1 MALQYLYQTQFG
13 VPQCYDL
20 NNGNSFTAFQN
31 CCDAGY
37 EEACATYTFANGACT
52 VSPATAGGN
61 TEWDYSLLPGDCCK
75 AYEAQGSESLLEEC
89 IETVETQVCH
99 REVYEDE
106 TDVCDSVTINR
117 QVYMATETE
126 VGAITYSAE
135 DTPSTALRC
144 CLASEDFPENSM
156 ACMEEVVESEEF
168 VFDPNAPP
176 GEQCIKVD
184 FTQTNR
190 NAPGAIARVIT
201 VVFGDKTETGRE
213 FVGNDVCCLELDEG
227 CDEDE
232 PGTDDFQDVVC
243 IPGPTGPCDT
253 CNIQFYE
260 TTDFF
265 VNPLGATA
273 DFVKNVVGL
282 DLMTEENASRERCCA
297 AGVQL
302 RREDAIQ
309 ACLEDDGEPD
319 VELEVN
325 DMGECIARAV
335 QPQRYAQA
343 DGSGVLGF
351 GIIPTLLEPVRTVVD
366 AEIVSGDVCCRAGCE
381 STETASLLAA
391 CASRTEELS
400 DPVFSIDGDF
410 GPLALGILFQ
420 PQCIAEVTLDITFT
434 LTTGEVACMIDSVNT
449 YSTEFSDDDVVTM
462 MHCCEAAVV
471 GGATDAQLSTFCE
484 EDEEITPNSEVD
496 FIDGLLP
503 GTGRCIMVDGEV
515 ISVWKDADG
524 VVQRYGTAEELDG
537 QEIDKKLCCTAYDE
551 NDPINND
558 LELTFACEE
567 IEVTNE
573 ITEYDPETGVCR
585 TDVEDFYYVDLD
597 ANEEYDPAIDGE
609 QYDYVLTENIDASG
623 DECCRKAGEEGDL
636 ETATAICDRC
646 VEEDADEFFTYD
658 APVCTRR
665 FDRTTTC
672 FTTAPFVGDL
682 IGNPLQDPTLVD
694 ERHCLE
700 EVLPAE
706 DCCEAKRQG
715 KAGSGLEEA
724 CGTFSFPDFIGNVVV
739 GGVDLA
745 GNVVDLAGNIIGA
758 GLDASGNVLDAA
770 GNIIGKAF
778 DSTGNFLTPV
788 LDASGNL
795 VDIASNVIVG
805 GLDAAGNVLDTAGNI
820 IGAGLDASGN
830 ILDAAGNVLGIGVN
844 AAGGL
849 LEPALDITGNVIG
862 LGLDAA
868 GNVIGGV
875 AGLASDVFVGGL
887 DASGNV
893 LDAAGNIIGAGLDA
907 SGNILDA
914 AGNVI
919 GVGVDAAGDL
929 LTPVLDLTGN
939 VIGTGLDAAGN
950 IIGGAAGLAGDV
962 LVAGLNAAGNPIDAA
977 GNILG
982 AGLDASGNILDA
994 AGNVI
999 GQGVDVAGNLLEPVL
1014 DLGGNVIGAGLDVT
1028 GAVAGAVG
1036 DIAGN
1041 VADAGLNAA
1050 GGLIDAGL
1058 GLAGAGTNAAGDVAG
1073 GLIDAGL
1080 NAAGTGLDLAGGAA
1094 DAGLNLAGDVID
1106 DPLAAAGNAAN
1117 LAGNVAGGV
1126 ADAGLNVVGGAA
1138 DAVGGFIGGLFG

>member
-1 MALQYLYQTQFG
+1 
-13 VPQCYDL
+13 
-20 NNGNSFTAFQN
+20 
-31 CCDAGY
+31 
-37 EEACATYTFANGACT
+37 
-52 VSPATAGGN
+52 
-61 TEWDYSLLPGDCCK
+61 
-75 AYEAQGSESLLEEC
+75 
-89 IETVETQVCH
+89 
-99 REVYEDE
+99 
-106 TDVCDSVTINR
+106 
-117 QVYMATETE
+117 
-126 VGAITYSAE
+126 
-135 DTPSTALRC
+135 
-144 CLASEDFPENSM
+144 
-156 ACMEEVVESEEF
+156 
-168 VFDPNAPP
+168 
-176 GEQCIKVD
+176 
-184 FTQTNR
+184 
-190 NAPGAIARVIT
+190 
-201 VVFGDKTETGRE
+201 
-213 FVGNDVCCLELDEG
+213 
-227 CDEDE
+227 
-232 PGTDDFQDVVC
+232 
-243 IPGPTGPCDT
+243 
-253 CNIQFYE
+253 
-260 TTDFF
+260 
-265 VNPLGATA
+265 
-273 DFVKNVVGL
+273 
-282 DLMTEENASRERCCA
+282 
-297 AGVQL
+297 
-302 RREDAIQ
+302 
-309 ACLEDDGEPD
+309 
-319 VELEVN
+319 
-325 DMGECIARAV
+325 MG
-335 QPQRYAQA
+335 
-343 DGSGVLGF
+343 
-351 GIIPTLLEPVRTVVD
+351 
-366 AEIVSGDVCCRAGCE
+366 
-381 STETASLLAA
+381 
-391 CASRTEELS
+391 
-400 DPVFSIDGDF
+400 
-410 GPLALGILFQ
+410 
-420 PQCIAEVTLDITFT
+420 
-434 LTTGEVACMIDSVNT
+434 
-449 YSTEFSDDDVVTM
+449 
-462 MHCCEAAVV
+462 
-471 GGATDAQLSTFCE
+471 E

-537 QEIDKKLCCTAYDE
+537 QKIDKKLCCTAYDE

-672 FTTAPFVGDL
+672 FTSAPLIGDL

-770 GNIIGKAF
+770 SNIIGKAF

-788 LDASGNL
+788 
-795 VDIASNVIVG
+795 
-805 GLDAAGNVLDTAGNI
+805 
-820 IGAGLDASGN
+820 
-830 ILDAAGNVLGIGVN
+830 LDAAGNVLGIGVN

-849 LEPALDITGNVIG
+849 LEPALDIAGNVIG
-862 LGLDAA
+862 LGVDAA

-893 LDAAGNIIGAGLDA
+893 LYAAGNIIGAGLDA

-982 AGLDASGNILDA
+982 AGLDASG
-994 AGNVI
+994 
-999 GQGVDVAGNLLEPVL
+999 
-1014 DLGGNVIGAGLDVT
+1014 
-1028 GAVAGAVG
+1028 AVAGAVG

-1050 GGLIDAGL
+1050 
-1058 GLAGAGTNAAGDVAG
+1058 
-1073 GLIDAGL
+1073 
-1080 NAAGTGLDLAGGAA
+1080 
-1094 DAGLNLAGDVID
+1094 
-1106 DPLAAAGNAAN
+1106 
-1117 LAGNVAGGV
+1117 
-1126 ADAGLNVVGGAA
+1126 
-1138 DAVGGFIGGLFG
+1138 